1 MLASV
6 DHGGAVM
13 GLRLPD
19 PAVELDH
26 VSFLYD
32 VGESGTGGV
41 DDVSMVI
48 PRGQVVLICGDSGCG
63 KTTVTRLINGLA
75 PHYFEGNLTGTV
87 RVCGLSVADSPLTEL
102 SRHVGSVF
110 QNPDSQFL
118 ALDVEGELA
127 FGCENYEMDPSE
139 IRRRISAAE
148 RDFRLVG
155 LRGRSVRS
163 LSGGQKQ
170 TLACAGV
177 ACVDPEIMV
186 LDEPSSNLDARA
198 IERLRGIIAMWR
210 ARGKTVVIAEHRLY
224 WLNGLVDRVAHMT
237 MGRVDYEMDGEE
249 FFSMEDGRRRE
260 WGLRPLTVEQIVS
273 DAGVQGSRGRAAH
286 TGPHPT
292 PVAGFRT
299 SNANCSRSRR
309 LMR

>member
-1 MLASV
+1 MS
-6 DHGGAVM
+6 
-13 GLRLPD
+13 
-19 PAVELDH
+19 
-26 VSFLYD
+26 
-32 VGESGTGGV
+32 T
-41 DDVSMVI
+41 VI

-102 SRHVGSVF
+102 SRDVGSVF

-260 WGLRPLTVEQIVS
+260 WGFAR
-273 DAGVQGSRGRAAH
+273 
-286 TGPHPT
+286 
-292 PVAGFRT
+292 
-299 SNANCSRSRR
+299 
-309 LMR
+309 

>member
-1 MLASV
+1 
-6 DHGGAVM
+6 M
-13 GLRLPD
+13 GLRMPD

-163 LSGGQKQ
+163 R
-170 TLACAGV
+170 AAGRSR
-177 ACVDPEIMV
+177 P
-186 LDEPSSNLDARA
+186 
-198 IERLRGIIAMWR
+198 WR
-210 ARGKTVVIAEHRLY
+210 APAWRRTPRKRKKQAPG
-224 WLNGLVDRVAHMT
+224 NGHGHRVA
-237 MGRVDYEMDGEE
+237 GE
-249 FFSMEDGRRRE
+249 
-260 WGLRPLTVEQIVS
+260 
-273 DAGVQGSRGRAAH
+273 
-286 TGPHPT
+286 
-292 PVAGFRT
+292 
-299 SNANCSRSRR
+299 
-309 LMR
+309 